1 MRAKRTFLV
10 LATVL
15 AAGLVLSAC
24 DEGEQGRVLRYQKG
38 TYMGPVDQALSAEQQ
53 AALRARSRMQEG
65 K

>member
-1 MRAKRTFLV
+1 MQTKQFLLV
-10 LATVL
+10 LSAVF

-24 DEGEQGRVLRYQKG
+24 DEAEQDRILRYEKG
-38 TYMGPVDQALSAEQQ
+38 TYLGPKDQVLSNEQQ

>member
-1 MRAKRTFLV
+1 MRAKRTLLV
-10 LATVL
+10 IATVL

-38 TYMGPVDQALSAEQQ
+38 TYQGPVDQALSAEQQ

>member
-1 MRAKRTFLV
+1 MRAKRTLLV

-24 DEGEQGRVLRYQKG
+24 DEAEQGRILRSQKG
-38 TYMGPVDQALSAEQQ
+38 TYQGPVDQALSAEQQ
-53 AALRARSRMQEG
+53 AALRARSRLQEG

>member
-1 MRAKRTFLV
+1 MRAKRTLLV

-15 AAGLVLSAC
+15 GAGLVLSAC
-24 DEGEQGRVLRYQKG
+24 DEGEQDRVLRYQKG
-38 TYMGPVDQALSAEQQ
+38 TYMGPVDQALSADQQ

>member
-1 MRAKRTFLV
+1 MRATRTLLA

-24 DEGEQGRVLRYQKG
+24 DENEQGRILRYQKG
-38 TYMGPVDQALSAEQQ
+38 TYLGPVDQALSIEQQ